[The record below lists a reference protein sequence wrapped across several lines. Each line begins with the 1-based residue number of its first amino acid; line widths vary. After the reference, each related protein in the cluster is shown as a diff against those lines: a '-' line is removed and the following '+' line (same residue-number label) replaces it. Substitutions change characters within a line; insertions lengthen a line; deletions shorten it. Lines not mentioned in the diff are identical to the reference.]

1 MDEKEMR
8 QRVIGILTTCL
19 TADLEGDSLETQLAS
34 LIAGLLDDVSLTVAS
49 DATPAEIARATL
61 DAQGPQLGL
70 LLGAFCAAYTDLAQ
84 EHDEGNPARSAQETL
99 QAFALR
105 AGG

>member
-1 MDEKEMR
+1 MDEKEMQ

-34 LIAGLLDDVSLTVAS
+34 LIAGLDDTSVTVAS
-49 DATPAEIARATL
+49 DATPAEVVQATV
-61 DAQGPQLGL
+61 DAQAPQLGR